1 MRTDSTRSF
10 RVRVTCTNK
19 SCWILEYG
27 NGNVVSCFSMPEA
40 KINATM
46 RTTERAFQKVKQRNE
61 QQPITIILMTQKQL
75 NWPGEVI

>member
-1 MRTDSTRSF
+1 
-10 RVRVTCTNK
+10 
-19 SCWILEYG
+19 
-27 NGNVVSCFSMPEA
+27 MPEA